1 MFVRPFQKEDTENVV
16 RLWRRCGLTRPWN
29 DPYSDIQRKLQ
40 VQPDWF
46 LVGLID
52 GRLIAS
58 IMVGYEG
65 HRGWIN
71 YLAVDSEF
79 RRQGLAHRLMVEAE
93 QRLLEVGCPKINLQ
107 IRLDNVEAIEFYRS
121 IGFVPDK
128 TVSYGKRLIHDDDYH
143 SATRAEYEV

>member
-1 MFVRPFQKEDTENVV
+1 MLIRPFQKEDTEDVV
-16 RLWRRCGLTRPWN
+16 RLWRCCGLTRSWN
-29 DPYSDIQRKLQ
+29 DPYSDIQRKLK

-52 GRLIAS
+52 DRLIAS
-58 IMVGYEG
+58 IMIGYDG

-71 YLAVDSEF
+71 YLAIDSKY
-79 RRQGLAHRLMVEAE
+79 RRQGLGHQLMMEAE

-128 TVSYGKRLIHDDDYH
+128 AVSYGKRLIHDNDGNQ
-143 SATRAEYEV
+143 